1 MSRTTTWTQATGL
14 ALLLLTSSARADSI
28 LSALVASYPDHLSGY
43 DGSAIVW
50 HNGTRMPVSDGR
62 PDKSFDQLLARPDIK
77 DQFALA
83 YPLGAASRAPARNED
98 PGRFRN
104 EAFFSAMYG
113 DCRKGEVTRHLTPVA
128 WLPRRG
134 GGTLRVTTIN
144 GIAEKVAAISREL
157 EARPDLLQ
165 YVSPSAGAYSCRAI
179 AGTRRLS
186 FHSYGAAIDI
196 NLRFADYWLWKPEK
210 HAPVWRNRIPL
221 EIVEIFE
228 RHGFIW
234 GGKWY
239 HFDTMH
245 FEYRPELIAAAKL
258 R

>member
-1 MSRTTTWTQATGL
+1 MRLPLLT
-14 ALLLLTSSARADSI
+14 LLLLALTTSAHADPI
-28 LSALVASYPDHLSGY
+28 LSTLVSSYPDHLSSY
-43 DGSAIVW
+43 DNSTIVW
-50 HNGTRMPVSDGR
+50 KNGTRMPVSDGR
-62 PDKSFDQLLARPDIK
+62 PDKSFEQRLARPDIK

-83 YPLGAASRAPARNED
+83 YPVGTDFKIPARNED

-113 DCRKGEVTRHLTPVA
+113 DCRKGEVAKHLTPVA
-128 WLPRRG
+128 WLPRLG
-134 GGTLRVTTIN
+134 GGTLMVTAVN
-144 GIAEKVAAISREL
+144 GVAEKVAAISRAL

-165 YVSPSAGAYSCRAI
+165 YVTPSAGAYSCRAI

-186 FHSYGAAIDI
+186 FHSYGAAIDL
-196 NLRFADYWLWKPEK
+196 NLRFADYWLWK
-210 HAPVWRNRIPL
+210 ADTNNPVWRNRIPPA
-221 EIVEIFE
+221 IVEIFE